1 MAVTVQVSVIWAAV
15 CQELATFYFADLK
28 YLELSTKGM
37 LALDI
42 GIKNLAYCV
51 GTATTISDVSGS
63 RVDIQ
68 SWSLVNLTDLEN
80 TGKPVCYQ
88 CSKPAKAKAPL
99 GLVCKKHIPKTNPQI
114 YDEMTGQPITKQPTI
129 HQLQAYLRAKNLDTR
144 GARPVLLERVEAIAT
159 MPMVKVKSVMSFA
172 DNTCKLHDAIRGWIE
187 RDFEKLSGV
196 KHVYI
201 EHQPVLK
208 NPVMKTVQ
216 ILIFAT
222 LRDRYLAEGEE
233 VEFHFVH
240 AGKKVKGAEVGDAGY
255 KDRKAG
261 GEARVKEFLGKS
273 LRDRDR
279 EWLAWWQMQPK
290 KDDLADTLCMLLDS
304 LA

>member
-1 MAVTVQVSVIWAAV
+1 M
-15 CQELATFYFADLK
+15 L
-28 YLELSTKGM
+28 

-51 GTATTISDVSGS
+51 ASPSDTSGS
-63 RVDIQ
+63 PLAIQ
-68 SWSLVNLTDLEN
+68 AWSLVNLTNLEN
-80 TGKPVCYQ
+80 TQKATCYQ
-88 CSKPAKAKAPL
+88 CANPAKAKAPG
-99 GLVCKKHIPKTNPQI
+99 GLVCTRHIPKGSQI
-114 YDEMTGQPITKQPTI
+114 FDEATGKAITKAPTI
-129 HQLQAYLRAKNLDTR
+129 QQLQSFLRAKELDTR
-144 GARPVLLERVEAIAT
+144 GQRTALMTRVEAIAT
-159 MPMVKVKSVMSFA
+159 MPLTKVKSVMSFA
-172 DNTCKLHDAIRGWIE
+172 DNTTNLHDAIRGWIE
-187 RDFEKLSGV
+187 RDWVQLSGV

-222 LRDRYLAEGEE
+222 LRDRYLAEGKE
-233 VEFHFVH
+233 VLFHFVH

-261 GEARVKEFLGKS
+261 GEARVKDYLGKS
-273 LRDRDR
+273 SSQRDR
-279 EWLAWWQMQPK
+279 EWLTWWGGQQK

-304 LA
+304 PITRT